1 MTNTVT
7 KFYQDLY
14 DEAVESKAEYAGDLA
29 AMAFVA
35 HDLLRIIELGRI
47 DGVQGQN
54 RIEAMRTELTK
65 YYQGKGSSSI
75 FARPYAK
82 LEFKR
87 DEQGNIV
94 VEDGQRQLNIV
105 DEFEAGIERGMKEAV

>member
-1 MTNTVT
+1 MTNTMT
-7 KFYQDLY
+7 SMYQDLY
-14 DEAVESKAEYAGDLA
+14 DQAVEGKASYAGDLA

-35 HDLLRIIELGRI
+35 QDLLRIIELGRI
-47 DGVQGQN
+47 DSVQGQN
-54 RIEAMRTELTK
+54 RIEAMNKELAK

-87 DEQGNIV
+87 DAQGNIV
-94 VEDGQRQLNIV
+94 VVDGQRQLT
-105 DEFEAGIERGMKEAV
+105 EAV

>member
-1 MTNTVT
+1 MYAQTEKLNKKRKSTMTNVFKT
-7 KFYQDLY
+7 LY
-14 DEAVESKAEYAGDLA
+14 DEAVESKCDYAGELA
-29 AMAFVA
+29 GMAFAAQEV
-35 HDLLRIIELGRI
+35 LRMIALGRI

-54 RIEAMRTELTK
+54 RIAVLEDTVRN

-87 DEQGNIV
+87 DAQGNIV
-94 VEDGQRQLNIV
+94 VEDGQRQLT
-105 DEFEAGIERGMKEAV
+105 EAV

>member
-1 MTNTVT
+1 MKEIIMTSATNNM
-7 KFYQDLY
+7 YQDLY
-14 DEAVESKAEYAGDLA
+14 DEAVESKADYAGDLA

-35 HDLLRIIELGRI
+35 QDLLRIIELGRRGLYRAGI

-54 RIEAMRTELTK
+54 RIEAMQKELTK

-82 LEFKR
+82 LEF
-87 DEQGNIV
+87 
-94 VEDGQRQLNIV
+94 
-105 DEFEAGIERGMKEAV
+105 EAGIERGMKEAV

>member
-1 MTNTVT
+1 MNVFKT
-7 KFYQDLY
+7 LY
-14 DEAVESKAEYAGDLA
+14 DEAVESKCDYAGELA
-29 AMAFVA
+29 AMAFSA
-35 HDLLRIIELGRI
+35 HEVLRMIELGRI

-54 RIEAMRTELTK
+54 RIEVLKAELTK

-87 DEQGNIV
+87 DDQG
-94 VEDGQRQLNIV
+94 NIV
-105 DEFEAGIERGMKEAV
+105 DEFEAGIEAGMKEAV

>member
-1 MTNTVT
+1 MTNTVS

-14 DEAVESKAEYAGDLA
+14 DEAVESKADYAGDLA

-54 RIEAMRTELTK
+54 RIGPCKRNSPSTTKERVALASSPVLTLSWN
-65 YYQGKGSSSI
+65 SSVTTKAIS
-75 FARPYAK
+75 
-82 LEFKR
+82 
-87 DEQGNIV
+87 
-94 VEDGQRQLNIV
+94 
-105 DEFEAGIERGMKEAV
+105 

>member
-1 MTNTVT
+1 MTNVFKT
-7 KFYQDLY
+7 LY
-14 DEAVESKAEYAGDLA
+14 DEAVESKCDYAGELA
-29 AMAFVA
+29 GMAFAAQEV
-35 HDLLRIIELGRI
+35 LRMIELGRI

-54 RIEAMRTELTK
+54 RIAVLEDSLRK
-65 YYQGKGSSSI
+65 YYQGKGSSSV

>member
-1 MTNTVT
+1 MTNTVA

-14 DEAVESKAEYAGDLA
+14 DEAVESKADYAGDLA

-35 HDLLRIIELGRI
+35 QDLLRIIELGRL

-54 RIEAMRTELTK
+54 RIEALHKELAK
-65 YYQGKGSSSI
+65 YYQGKGSSSV

>member
-1 MTNTVT
+1 MTNTVS

-14 DEAVESKAEYAGDLA
+14 DEAVESKADYAGDLA

-94 VEDGQRQLNIV
+94 
-105 DEFEAGIERGMKEAV
+105 DEFEAGIEAGMKEAV

>member
-1 MTNTVT
+1 MYAQTEKLNKKRKNTMTNVFKT
-7 KFYQDLY
+7 LY
-14 DEAVESKAEYAGDLA
+14 DEAVESKCDYAGELA
-29 AMAFVA
+29 GMAFAAQEV
-35 HDLLRIIELGRI
+35 LRMIALGRI

-54 RIEAMRTELTK
+54 RIAVLEDTVRN

-87 DEQGNIV
+87 DAKGNIV
-94 VEDGQRQLNIV
+94 VEDGQRQLTEEV
-105 DEFEAGIERGMKEAV
+105 

>member
-1 MTNTVT
+1 MTSSLEMY
-7 KFYQDLY
+7 KELY
-14 DEAVESKAEYAGDLA
+14 DQAVEGQASYAGELA
-29 AMAFVA
+29 GMAFAAQEV
-35 HDLLRIIELGRI
+35 LRMIELGRI

-54 RIEAMRTELTK
+54 RIAVLEDTLRA

-82 LEFKR
+82 LEFER
-87 DEQGNIV
+87 DEQG
-94 VEDGQRQLNIV
+94 NIV